1 MLLVLIAITIT
12 TAGCGSDKDARSA
25 AAVLADA
32 SAALRSSRSYRVT
45 GMLDPGLT
53 VDVVVVPDGS
63 MGTITSHGVSWEQ
76 IAFAGTIW
84 FKGPDLWH
92 ATLGPEDSDRLGD
105 QWVKVETESAAFGLA
120 KMLTVLDKSIPG
132 LVFAAKPGL
141 KNRGLKDVLGQR
153 VIELEND
160 TDVYDVRADGTPY
173 PIRWLEK
180 ETPGP
185 DGKPCGITLSEF
197 DSPVS
202 IVPPTSTV
210 TL

>member
-1 MLLVLIAITIT
+1 M
-12 TAGCGSDKDARSA
+12 
-25 AAVLADA
+25 LADA

-45 GMLDPGLT
+45 GMLDPDLT
-53 VDVVVVPDGS
+53 VDVVVVPGGS

-76 IAFAGTIW
+76 IASAGSIW

-92 ATLGPEDSDRLGD
+92 ATLSPEDAARLDD
-105 QWVKVETESAAFGLA
+105 QWVRIETESAAFGLPKRLA
-120 KMLTVLDKSIPG
+120 ALDKSIPG
-132 LVFAAKPGL
+132 VAFAAKPGL
-141 KNRGLKDVLGQR
+141 TSRGVKQVLGQR

-185 DGKPCGITLSEF
+185 DGQPCGITLSEF
-197 DSPVS
+197 DTPVS
-202 IVPPTSTV
+202 IVPPASTV